1 MVQPE
6 SIEIVEEE
14 IAIDES
20 EFACANLK
28 QEMFE
33 GDSEN
38 EIEGVEDSSSMLE
51 EEPVT
56 EDEFV
61 EQEVDP
67 EGMCFFSSKQI
78 QIYNLR
84 IIAAVFEEELVH
96 EVQDEDTAEEEVILD
111 ESTFLSENI
120 FCETVQEE
128 DESGEVF
135 VNEVTLE
142 DGVNEVEV

>member
-1 MVQPE
+1 MIEPE
-6 SIEIVEEE
+6 PIELVEEE

-20 EFACANLK
+20 EFACASLK

-38 EIEGVEDSSSMLE
+38 EMEAVDDSSCILE

-67 EGMCFFSSKQI
+67 EGM
-78 QIYNLR
+78 
-84 IIAAVFEEELVH
+84 
-96 EVQDEDTAEEEVILD
+96 
-111 ESTFLSENI
+111 
-120 FCETVQEE
+120 
-128 DESGEVF
+128 
-135 VNEVTLE
+135 
-142 DGVNEVEV
+142 